1 MAMSIY
7 KPDQGY
13 WTRLLTAVG
22 VGVLVLAGVAWLVK
36 QLSVLRTNSLLYIQA
51 GVAVGIIIAA
61 AAGLFVVLNS
71 PRVVD
76 FMIAT
81 EAEMRKVS
89 WPTRKEIIG
98 STWVV
103 ICGTFLL
110 AAFMFL
116 MDLVFAETF
125 TLLGVLENQ
134 SALVRLYHTLFG

>member
-1 MAMSIY
+1 MALTIY

-36 QLSVLRTNSLLYIQA
+36 QLGVLRSDSLLYIQS
-51 GVAVGIIIAA
+51 GVAVGIIVV
-61 AAGLFVVLNS
+61 AGVALFLVLNT

-103 ICGTFLL
+103 ICGTILL
-110 AAFMFL
+110 AVFMFG
-116 MDLVFAETF
+116 MDLAFAEVF
-125 TLLGVLENQ
+125 TLLGVLDNK
-134 SALVRLYHTLFG
+134 SVLVQLYHTLFG